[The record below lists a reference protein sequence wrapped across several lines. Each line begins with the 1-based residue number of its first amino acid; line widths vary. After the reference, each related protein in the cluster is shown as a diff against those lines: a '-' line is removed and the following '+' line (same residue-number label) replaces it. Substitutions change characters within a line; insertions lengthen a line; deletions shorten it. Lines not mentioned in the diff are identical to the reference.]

1 MHSNSNSLLFFVS
14 QIMAFSN
21 SQNNMGKEKRGYLQ
35 EFGIIELPKSKVR
48 PIGQVKH
55 FAK

>member
-1 MHSNSNSLLFFVS
+1 
-14 QIMAFSN
+14 MAFSN